1 MNRVQGN
8 SGPVR
13 LSALV
18 STYASE
24 RYLQGCLESL
34 LGQTR
39 ADALEVVVVD
49 ACSPERE
56 GELVRA
62 FQHAH
67 PELPIT
73 YVRTE
78 AREASSASFRRAIA
92 LARGE
97 FVTTANAD
105 DRHAPEFTERMLAVL
120 DQRPDVGLVYADTAI
135 TNHDNETWHRHTAKK
150 RFAWPHYTP
159 AVALSCCLFGA
170 QPVWRRA
177 VHEVVGGF
185 DDGHGYANDQDMFL
199 RIARRFRA
207 VHLDEVLGLFL
218 QRPDSVAGSGNRA
231 ASLAD
236 ACAVFRKAR
245 RSWSIDEIVPGATA
259 AGPFGLAAAYVEL
272 GNLGALGP
280 YTDAEL
286 ALQCY
291 QRALQAGSAGPEA
304 ALVKDAFAN
313 NTACVLAAAGL
324 REQAERAL
332 ALCGSSAHRQHN
344 AARFR
349 AARPSL
355 HELQFVELLPDV
367 VVQSRASRGVVVGSD
382 GAVCDTEVVVQR
394 PWDVFAGPNG
404 VPWSPAVPGSALL
417 ATR

>member
-1 MNRVQGN
+1 MNGAPGS

-39 ADALEVVVVD
+39 RDWLEVVVVD
-49 ACSPERE
+49 ACSPQRE

-62 FQHAH
+62 FQQAH

-78 AREASSASFRRAIA
+78 VREASSASFRRAIA

-105 DRHAPEFTERMLAVL
+105 DRHAPDFAERMLAVL
-120 DQRPDVGLVYADTAI
+120 DQRPQVGLVYADTAI
-135 TNHDNETWHRHTAKK
+135 TNRDNETWHRHTATR

-177 VHEVVGGF
+177 VHDVVGSF
-185 DDGHGYANDQDMFL
+185 DDGHRFANDQDMFL
-199 RIARRFRA
+199 RIARHFGA
-207 VHLDEVLGLFL
+207 LHLDEVLGLFL

-245 RSWSIDEIVPGATA
+245 SSWSIDEVVPGATA
-259 AGPFGLAAAYVEL
+259 AGPFGLAAAHVEL
-272 GNLGALGP
+272 GNLCALGP

-291 QRALQAGSAGPEA
+291 QRALQAGSGGPDA
-304 ALVKDAFAN
+304 TLVKDAFAN
-313 NTACVLAAAGL
+313 NTACILAAAGL
-324 REQAERAL
+324 AEQAERAL
-332 ALCGSSAHRQHN
+332 ALGTTSPHRQHN
-344 AARFR
+344 AQRFR
-349 AARPSL
+349 GAKPTLR
-355 HELQFVELLPDV
+355 ELRFVELLAPV
-367 VVQSRASRGVVVGSD
+367 VVQSRASRGVVVD
-382 GAVCDTEVVVQR
+382 RAGAVHDSAVVEQR
-394 PWDVFAGPNG
+394 PWDVFTGPNG
-404 VPWSPAVPGSALL
+404 VPWAEVAPCVG
-417 ATR
+417 

>member
-1 MNRVQGN
+1 MTGAPGS

-24 RYLQGCLESL
+24 RYLQGCLDSL

-39 ADALEVVVVD
+39 ADWLEVVVVD
-49 ACSPERE
+49 ACSPQRE

-62 FQHAH
+62 FQRAH

-73 YVRTE
+73 YLRTE
-78 AREASSASFRRAIA
+78 VREASSASFRRAIE
-92 LARGE
+92 LARGA

-135 TNHDNETWHRHTAKK
+135 TNGDNETWHQHTASR

-159 AVALSCCLFGA
+159 AVALTCCLFGA

-177 VHEVVGGF
+177 VHDVVGSF
-185 DDGHGYANDQDMFL
+185 DDAHRHANDQDMFL
-199 RIARRFRA
+199 RIARRFGA
-207 VHLDEVLGLFL
+207 MHLDEVLGLFL
-218 QRPDSVAGSGNRA
+218 QRPDSVAGSANRA

-245 RSWSIDEIVPGATA
+245 RSWAIDEIVPGATT
-259 AGPFGLAAAYVEL
+259 AGPFGLAAAFVEL
-272 GNLGALGP
+272 GNLCALGP

-291 QRALQAGSAGPEA
+291 QRALQAGAAGPDA
-304 ALVKDAFAN
+304 RLVKDAFAN

-324 REQAERAL
+324 PDQANQAL
-332 ALCGSSAHRQHN
+332 ALCSSSLHRQHN
-344 AARFR
+344 AALLR
-349 AARPSL
+349 AAQPTLRDL
-355 HELQFVELLPDV
+355 RFVELLPEV
-367 VVQSRASRGVVVGSD
+367 VVQSRASRGVVVDGSGTVVD
-382 GAVCDTEVVVQR
+382 TAVVAQR
-394 PWDVFAGPNG
+394 PWDVFTGPNG
-404 VPWSPAVPGSALL
+404 VPWSTAARGSALL
-417 ATR
+417 GTR

>member
-1 MNRVQGN
+1 MSARRA
-8 SGPVR
+8 PR

-24 RYLQGCLESL
+24 RYLLGCLESL
-34 LGQTR
+34 RRQTVH
-39 ADALEVVVVD
+39 DQLEIVVVD

-56 GELVRA
+56 GEMVRA
-62 FQHAH
+62 FQRAH
-67 PELPIT
+67 PELAIT

-78 AREASSASFRRAIA
+78 VREASSASFRRAIA

-105 DRHAPEFTERMLAVL
+105 DRHAPEFAERMLAVL
-120 DQRPDVGLVYADTAI
+120 DQRPGVGLVYADTAI
-135 TNHDNETWHRHTAKK
+135 TNGDNETWQEHTATK

-159 AVALSCCLFGA
+159 AVALTCCLFGA

-177 VHEVVGGF
+177 VHDVVGHF
-185 DDGHGYANDQDMFL
+185 DDGHRHANDQDMFL
-199 RIARRFRA
+199 RIARRFGA

-218 QRPDSVAGSGNRA
+218 QRPDSVAGSGNRT

-245 RSWSIDEIVPGATA
+245 SSWHVDEIVPGAA
-259 AGPFGLAAAYVEL
+259 ASGPFGLAAAYVEL
-272 GNLGALGP
+272 GNLCALGP

-291 QRALQAGSAGPEA
+291 QHALQVAGNGEHG
-304 ALVKDAFAN
+304 LQVRDAFAN
-313 NTACVLAAAGL
+313 NTACVFAAAGA
-324 REQAERAL
+324 RPQAERAL
-332 ALCGSSAHRQHN
+332 QLSSPSPRRQQN
-344 AARFR
+344 AARI
-349 AARPSL
+349 AAGQPLLR
-355 HELQFVELLPDV
+355 ELQFVELLPEV
-367 VVQSRASRGVVVGSD
+367 VLKSRASKGVVVDARGHVRD
-382 GAVCDTEVVVQR
+382 TAVRPQV

-404 VPWSPAVPGSALL
+404 VPWSAAFPTGAA
-417 ATR
+417 R